1 MPAMIHLMSFQEYPS
16 AQCWDPYFLLYMTFL
31 GMSHVMSNY
40 YADGTLL
47 YIELL
52 YIESLNDSGT
62 FIKTLLY

>member
-1 MPAMIHLMSFQEYPS
+1 MLGPLFSTIYDLPI
-16 AQCWDPYFLLYMTFL
+16 

-47 YIELL
+47 YT
-52 YIESLNDSGT
+52 ESLNDSGT